1 MAGGMRIPMLLE
13 ISHLSRS
20 GDLRLGEFVRG
31 SEADIAGLEQTIIT
45 DAVALSVKLGL
56 EIPRDAPSVDLMK
69 TMNTAETMGALNWV
83 LAVKENGVWDY
94 KKDNPQF
101 AHFAQWN
108 YGFTAAGVGWS
119 LNIALRLAGFYQWH
133 PWLTDPKES
142 MFAEGSPFDLPGK
155 TSFYGDNPMDQY
167 WIKKGYEAYF
177 LIKEYFEKANQEMQ
191 WQREQQMIKEIR
203 LNFDNSLD
211 GSMLGPLKQ

>member
-94 KKDNPQF
+94 KRII
-101 AHFAQWN
+101 
-108 YGFTAAGVGWS
+108 
-119 LNIALRLAGFYQWH
+119 LNLHTLLSGITALRPLALVGLLILHYDLLASTNGTRGLRTQRNLCSLRAVLSIC
-133 PWLTDPKES
+133 PAKPRS
-142 MFAEGSPFDLPGK
+142 MGIILWINTGSRRVMRHISLLK
-155 TSFYGDNPMDQY
+155 S
-167 WIKKGYEAYF
+167 ISRR
-177 LIKEYFEKANQEMQ
+177 LIKRFNG
-191 WQREQQMIKEIR
+191 RESNK
-203 LNFDNSLD
+203 
-211 GSMLGPLKQ
+211 